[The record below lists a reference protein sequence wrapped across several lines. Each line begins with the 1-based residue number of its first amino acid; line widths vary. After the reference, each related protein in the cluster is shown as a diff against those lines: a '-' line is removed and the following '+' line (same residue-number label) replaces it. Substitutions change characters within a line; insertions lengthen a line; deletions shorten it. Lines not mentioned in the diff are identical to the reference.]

1 MNTRNSWKTRLRI
14 SFSLSTAERL
24 IEDFDTLF
32 ILWFPVVLLR
42 GIFQW
47 ARVAYVCH
55 YAGERKMKTK
65 KKRKKKEGSIF
76 FHCPCLI
83 PFPLWLICIYG
94 VFGSFII
101 TNVIRLTI
109 CAMCCG
115 SYFLFRM
122 IFLGP
127 I

>member
-1 MNTRNSWKTRLRI
+1 
-14 SFSLSTAERL
+14 
-24 IEDFDTLF
+24 
-32 ILWFPVVLLR
+32 
-42 GIFQW
+42 
-47 ARVAYVCH
+47 
-55 YAGERKMKTK
+55 MKTK
-65 KKRKKKEGSIF
+65 EKKKKEGSIF

-109 CAMCCG
+109 CAMYCG